1 MFIDE
6 ARISVKGGKGGN
18 GCVSF
23 RREKYKPRGG
33 PDGGDG
39 GSGGNVILKVNQGLR
54 TLMDFRYQ
62 RHFSAEN
69 GKYGE
74 GNNKH
79 GRQGRDLVLSVPP
92 GTVVK
97 DKKGN
102 ILADLVE
109 SDAEF
114 VVARG
119 GKGGKGN
126 TRFVTSTQRAPD
138 FAEKGESGEEKWI
151 TLELKLLAD
160 VAIIGYPNTGKSTLI
175 NKISAAKA
183 KVADYPFTTKVPNL
197 GVVSLSSGE
206 TFIVAD
212 VPGLIENAHKGAGLG
227 LKFLRHIERANLLV
241 HLLDLAVEGR
251 DPIEDYDNI
260 NKELAFYK
268 SVLCELPQIV
278 VGNKI
283 DLPQAR
289 KKAMDLAKLFE
300 KRHTDFFAISALTGE
315 GVNRLLERIARK
327 LKLR

>member
-6 ARISVKGGKGGN
+6 ARIFVRGGRGGN
-18 GCVSF
+18 GCASF
-23 RREKYKPRGG
+23 RREKYKPLGG

-39 GSGGNVILKVNQGLR
+39 GSGGNIILKVNAGLE

-69 GKYGE
+69 GRHGE

-79 GRQGRDLVLSVPP
+79 GRRGHDLVLAAPP

-97 DKKGN
+97 DEKGN

-109 SDAEF
+109 NDQEA

-126 TRFVTSTQRAPD
+126 ARFVTSTQRAPD
-138 FAEKGESGEEKWI
+138 FAEKGEPGEEGWI
-151 TLELKLLAD
+151 TLELRLLAD

-197 GVVSLSSGE
+197 GVVSLPSGE
-206 TFIVAD
+206 RFVVAD

-227 LKFLRHIERANLLV
+227 LKFLRHIERTNILL
-241 HLLDLAVEGR
+241 HILDLAAEGR
-251 DPIEDYDNI
+251 DPVRDYDNI
-260 NKELAFYK
+260 NSELTFYK
-268 SVLCELPQIV
+268 SSLKELPQIA
-278 VGNKI
+278 VGNKV
-283 DLPQAR
+283 DLPEAK
-289 KKAMDLAKLFE
+289 KKANEVAKIFK
-300 KRHTDFFAISALTGE
+300 KRNIKFFAISALTGD
-315 GVNRLLERIARK
+315 GVNKLVEGIADI
-327 LKLR
+327 LAGD